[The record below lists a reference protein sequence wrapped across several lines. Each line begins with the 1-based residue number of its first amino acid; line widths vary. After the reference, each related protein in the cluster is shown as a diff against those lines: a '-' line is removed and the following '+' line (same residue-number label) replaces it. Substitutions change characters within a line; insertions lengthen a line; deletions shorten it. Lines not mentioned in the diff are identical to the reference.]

1 MKKIL
6 ARIAYVLLMFILLQ
20 TSSFGQDKFTV
31 IKVSGSIV
39 IQSTGSLLNIGTAFS
54 QNEDLLFKSSAS
66 RAAVINPQRGRF
78 LLTSDNL
85 SEFMQSKSVFL
96 PSSGKISARGG
107 NAILTANDLK
117 NYFEGSLV
125 ILDRIK
131 IKLNPD
137 VFPMNTKKYFY
148 IRYQYKNETINK
160 KLAFN
165 SDTLIIS
172 KNELLTIDGKQI
184 PNPEIT
190 EMKLMYM
197 EEGEKYVS
205 TPICAF
211 IPVFPD
217 LNQLKLEVKII
228 IDEMSNKTYNEKLS
242 EITSYI
248 NDFYGKPEENNLK
261 EWLKV
266 NLNLKQ

>member
-6 ARIAYVLLMFILLQ
+6 TLAAFVLLTFIFWQ

-39 IQSTGSLLNIGTAFS
+39 IQSTGSTLNIGTAFS

-78 LLTSDNL
+78 LLTSDNS
-85 SEFMQSKSVFL
+85 SEFMNSKSVFL

-107 NAILTANDLK
+107 NAILSANDLK
-117 NYFEGSLV
+117 NYFEGSYV
-125 ILDRIK
+125 IFDKIRIK
-131 IKLNPD
+131 INPD
-137 VFPMNTKKYFY
+137 VFPMNSKKYFY

-160 KLAFN
+160 KLAYS

-211 IPVFPD
+211 IPIFPD
-217 LNQLKLEVKII
+217 LNQLKLEVKIM
-228 IDEMSNKTYNEKLS
+228 IDQMNNKSYNEKIC
-242 EITSYI
+242 EISSYI

-261 EWLKV
+261 EWLRA
-266 NLNLKQ
+266 NLDLKQ